1 MFGHLLVGGKIW
13 HKPACLERL
22 NGRIK
27 GKLSPSC
34 FFAPELCRHFIKGL
48 LRVQPQAL
56 LGSDNRWGSGAPA
69 LAPTA
74 GPWTGLTVFHTWA
87 LWKTHFMSLPRIM
100 DSQELGMKSTSSE
113 SNSTIQDPLF
123 NCSKSLLGTL
133 LICFCLQYFSHQPGQ
148 IYYNYFFP
156 PARKESFRM
165 MLHILWPVDTIDAK
179 KL

>member
-34 FFAPELCRHFIKGL
+34 FFVPQLCRHFIKGAL
-48 LRVQPQAL
+48 SSPGSSGFRQSLRVWSTSSCSNSWSMDRTHCFSH
-56 LGSDNRWGSGAPA
+56 LGSVKDTFHVISPHYGLSG
-69 LAPTA
+69 
-74 GPWTGLTVFHTWA
+74 TG
-87 LWKTHFMSLPRIM
+87 
-100 DSQELGMKSTSSE
+100 KSTSSE

-123 NCSKSLLGTL
+123 NCSKSLLGSL